1 MQEYEIEVIGHYS
14 TTLTIEAETQEEA
27 EILACEEFE
36 RDYVPYSNN
45 NGWSDVWGW
54 TEAEF
59 ISVSGDE
66 SEEY

>member
-14 TTLTIEAETQEEA
+14 TTITIEAETQEEA
-27 EILACEEFE
+27 EILATEEFE

-54 TEAEF
+54 TEAEV
-59 ISVSGDE
+59 IGVVGE
-66 SEEY
+66 EEEY